1 MYYKAKREY
10 LFALPIDSEHIF
22 CYLIENKKRTN
33 VQNTVKRAG
42 KENRQMSTR
51 NRNTHRAARRNS
63 HRKAHRKYR
72 IKSNFRFIT
81 FVVIV
86 LGLAIGAFGFI
97 TGSNDA
103 IALDI
108 PTDPVTVEVTAGD
121 TVWDIAEHF
130 KSDDTDTRKAVY
142 EICQANDIQDGSIQS
157 GMILTIPE
165 NL

>member
-1 MYYKAKREY
+1 
-10 LFALPIDSEHIF
+10 
-22 CYLIENKKRTN
+22 
-33 VQNTVKRAG
+33 
-42 KENRQMSTR
+42 MSTR
-51 NRNTHRAARRNS
+51 SRNTHRAARRNS

-81 FVVIV
+81 FLVIV
-86 LGLAIGAFGFI
+86 MGIAIGAFGFI
-97 TGSNDA
+97 TGSNEA
-103 IALDI
+103 IALDK
-108 PTDPVTVEVTAGD
+108 PNDPVAPITIEVTAGD

-142 EICQANDIQDGSIQS
+142 EICQANDIPDGSIQS

>member
-1 MYYKAKREY
+1 
-10 LFALPIDSEHIF
+10 
-22 CYLIENKKRTN
+22 
-33 VQNTVKRAG
+33 
-42 KENRQMSTR
+42 MSTGRR
-51 NRNTHRAARRNS
+51 NIHRAARRNS

-81 FVVIV
+81 FLVIV
-86 LGLAIGAFGFI
+86 MGIAIGAFGFI
-97 TGSNDA
+97 TGSNEA

-108 PTDPVTVEVTAGD
+108 PKDSVTPITIEVTAGD

-142 EICQANDIQDGSIQS
+142 EICQANDIPDGSIQS

>member
-1 MYYKAKREY
+1 
-10 LFALPIDSEHIF
+10 
-22 CYLIENKKRTN
+22 
-33 VQNTVKRAG
+33 
-42 KENRQMSTR
+42 MSTR
-51 NRNTHRAARRNS
+51 SRNTHRAARRNS

-81 FVVIV
+81 FLVIV
-86 LGLAIGAFGFI
+86 MGIAIGAFGFI
-97 TGSNDA
+97 TGSDEA

-108 PTDPVTVEVTAGD
+108 PKDSVTVEVTAGD

-142 EICQANDIQDGSIQS
+142 EICQANDIPDGSIQS

>member
-1 MYYKAKREY
+1 
-10 LFALPIDSEHIF
+10 
-22 CYLIENKKRTN
+22 
-33 VQNTVKRAG
+33 
-42 KENRQMSTR
+42 MSTR
-51 NRNTHRAARRNS
+51 SRNTHRAARRNS

-81 FVVIV
+81 FLVIV
-86 LGLAIGAFGFI
+86 MGIAIGAFGFI
-97 TGSNDA
+97 TGSNEA

-108 PTDPVTVEVTAGD
+108 PKDSVTVEVTAGD

-142 EICQANDIQDGSIQS
+142 EICQANDIHDGEIHT

-165 NL
+165 DL

>member
-1 MYYKAKREY
+1 
-10 LFALPIDSEHIF
+10 
-22 CYLIENKKRTN
+22 
-33 VQNTVKRAG
+33 
-42 KENRQMSTR
+42 MSTR
-51 NRNTHRAARRNS
+51 SRNTHRAARRNS

-72 IKSNFRFIT
+72 IKSNFRFVT
-81 FVVIV
+81 FLVIV
-86 LGLAIGAFGFI
+86 MGIAIGAFGFI
-97 TGSNDA
+97 TGSNEA

-108 PTDPVTVEVTAGD
+108 PKDSVTPITIEVTAGD

-142 EICQANDIQDGSIQS
+142 EICQANDIPDGSIQS

>member
-1 MYYKAKREY
+1 
-10 LFALPIDSEHIF
+10 
-22 CYLIENKKRTN
+22 
-33 VQNTVKRAG
+33 
-42 KENRQMSTR
+42 MSTR
-51 NRNTHRAARRNS
+51 SRNTHRAARRNS

-81 FVVIV
+81 FLVIV
-86 LGLAIGAFGFI
+86 MGIAIGAFGFI
-97 TGSNDA
+97 TGSNEA

-108 PTDPVTVEVTAGD
+108 PKDPVTPITIEVTAGD

-142 EICQANDIQDGSIQS
+142 EICQANDIPDGSIQS

>member
-1 MYYKAKREY
+1 
-10 LFALPIDSEHIF
+10 
-22 CYLIENKKRTN
+22 
-33 VQNTVKRAG
+33 
-42 KENRQMSTR
+42 MSTR
-51 NRNTHRAARRNS
+51 SRNTHRAARRNS
-63 HRKAHRKYR
+63 HRKAHKRYR

-81 FVVIV
+81 FLVIV
-86 LGLAIGAFGFI
+86 MGIAIGAFGFI
-97 TGSNDA
+97 TGSNEA

-108 PTDPVTVEVTAGD
+108 PKDSVTPITIEVTAGD

-142 EICQANDIQDGSIQS
+142 EICQANDIPDGSIQS

>member
-1 MYYKAKREY
+1 
-10 LFALPIDSEHIF
+10 
-22 CYLIENKKRTN
+22 
-33 VQNTVKRAG
+33 
-42 KENRQMSTR
+42 MSTR
-51 NRNTHRAARRNS
+51 SRNTHRAARRNS

-81 FVVIV
+81 FLVIV
-86 LGLAIGAFGFI
+86 MGIAIGAFGFI
-97 TGSNDA
+97 TGSNEA

-108 PTDPVTVEVTAGD
+108 PKDPVTPITIEVTAGD

-142 EICQANDIQDGSIQS
+142 EICQANNIPDGSIQS

>member
-1 MYYKAKREY
+1 MYYKAKHEY
-10 LFALPIDSEHIF
+10 LFLFPVDNEHTF
-22 CYLIENKKRTN
+22 CYFIENRKEQVFRKR
-33 VQNTVKRAG
+33 KRAG
-42 KENRQMSTR
+42 KENRQMSTGR
-51 NRNTHRAARRNS
+51 RNTHRVACRNA
-63 HRKAHRKYR
+63 HRKAHKRYR

-81 FVVIV
+81 FLVIV
-86 LGLAIGAFGFI
+86 LGIAIGAFGFI
-97 TGSNDA
+97 TGSNEA

-108 PTDPVTVEVTAGD
+108 PKDSVTVEVTAGD

-142 EICQANDIQDGSIQS
+142 EICQANNIPDGSIQS

>member
-1 MYYKAKREY
+1 
-10 LFALPIDSEHIF
+10 
-22 CYLIENKKRTN
+22 
-33 VQNTVKRAG
+33 
-42 KENRQMSTR
+42 MSTR
-51 NRNTHRAARRNS
+51 SRNTHRTARRTS
-63 HRKAHRKYR
+63 HRKAHKRYR

-81 FVVIV
+81 FLVIV
-86 LGLAIGAFGFI
+86 LGIAIGAFGFI
-97 TGSNDA
+97 TGSNEA

-108 PTDPVTVEVTAGD
+108 PKDSVTPIKIEVTAGD

-142 EICQANDIQDGSIQS
+142 EICQANDIPDGSIQS

>member
-1 MYYKAKREY
+1 MTANIHSAIVKKTEENKRSSGRKRE
-10 LFALPIDSEHIF
+10 
-22 CYLIENKKRTN
+22 
-33 VQNTVKRAG
+33 G

-51 NRNTHRAARRNS
+51 SRNTHRTARRTS
-63 HRKAHRKYR
+63 HRKAHKRYR

-81 FVVIV
+81 FLVIV
-86 LGLAIGAFGFI
+86 MGIAIGAFGFI
-97 TGSNDA
+97 TGSNEA

-108 PTDPVTVEVTAGD
+108 PKDSVTPIKIEVTAGD

-142 EICQANDIQDGSIQS
+142 EICQANDIPDGSIQS

>member
-1 MYYKAKREY
+1 
-10 LFALPIDSEHIF
+10 
-22 CYLIENKKRTN
+22 
-33 VQNTVKRAG
+33 
-42 KENRQMSTR
+42 MSTR
-51 NRNTHRAARRNS
+51 SRNTHRAARRNS

-81 FVVIV
+81 FLVIV
-86 LGLAIGAFGFI
+86 MGIAIGAFGFI
-97 TGSNDA
+97 TGSNEA
-103 IALDI
+103 IALDV
-108 PTDPVTVEVTAGD
+108 PNDPVTPITIEVTAGD

-142 EICQANDIQDGSIQS
+142 EICQANDIPDGSIQS

>member
-1 MYYKAKREY
+1 
-10 LFALPIDSEHIF
+10 
-22 CYLIENKKRTN
+22 
-33 VQNTVKRAG
+33 
-42 KENRQMSTR
+42 MSTR
-51 NRNTHRAARRNS
+51 SRNTHRAARRNS
-63 HRKAHRKYR
+63 HRRSHRRYR

-81 FVVIV
+81 FIVIV

-97 TGSNDA
+97 TGSNEA
-103 IALDI
+103 IALDV
-108 PTDPVTVEVTAGD
+108 PNDPVTPITIEVTAGD

-142 EICQANDIQDGSIQS
+142 EICQANDIPDGSIQS